1 MREEG
6 YIDAELFEYLDAIAV
21 DATWIR
27 PYTSV
32 QITEVRRGGGQDTA
46 NYMGTDYLPQFIREE
61 VKRIDPVLFTDNKID
76 RGGLRI
82 YTSLNYDMQRAAW
95 NAVVSTLD
103 SPEDPEAALV
113 AVDDQGLIRAMV
125 GSRNP
130 FQATVYE
137 NNYALARRQTG
148 STFKALVLAE
158 AIREGYSLKSRF
170 NAQGLMEFPEWPNP
184 DGSPW
189 EVGNYSETDDGNLD
203 LVAATRESSNTA
215 FAQLMLAL
223 GTERVDVDGDGV
235 PQAASG
241 ADAVAELAAQMGLG
255 GADGIA
261 EDRRVP
267 SMVLG
272 TAESTPLEMAGVYST
287 FANRGMYKRPQ
298 IVTRVEQVDQDGKNT
313 LLWEYS
319 PQQTPVLT
327 EGQADLVNHALQAV
341 VGEGGTA
348 QGANLG
354 KPTAGKTGTSQE
366 NQNAWFAGFVP
377 KLTAVVWMGYPNAG
391 DGSGWDDP
399 ETPQFDDAL
408 WPMNSKGRLVHG
420 RPVTGGSFPATI
432 WKKFME
438 QATDGLEDAFN
449 EPTPQQIAFGKVINE
464 RDLPLPDEIP
474 ENPGVPPDIT
484 IIDPQPGDTR
494 PGQPGQT
501 TTTGPTTTTTELGTL
516 PTLTVPTTGPG
527 RPGPGG

>member
-1 MREEG
+1 
-6 YIDAELFEYLDAIAV
+6 
-21 DATWIR
+21 
-27 PYTSV
+27 
-32 QITEVRRGGGQDTA
+32 
-46 NYMGTDYLPQFIREE
+46 
-61 VKRIDPVLFTDNKID
+61 
-76 RGGLRI
+76 
-82 YTSLNYDMQRAAW
+82 
-95 NAVVSTLD
+95 
-103 SPEDPEAALV
+103 
-113 AVDDQGLIRAMV
+113 
-125 GSRNP
+125 
-130 FQATVYE
+130 
-137 NNYALARRQTG
+137 
-148 STFKALVLAE
+148 
-158 AIREGYSLKSRF
+158 
-170 NAQGLMEFPEWPNP
+170 MEFPEWPNP

-189 EVGNYSETDDGNLD
+189 EVGNYSESDDGNLD

-235 PQAASG
+235 PEAASG

-474 ENPGVPPDIT
+474 QNPEIPPDIT
-484 IIDPQPGDTR
+484 LIDPQPGDTR

-501 TTTGPTTTTTELGTL
+501 TTTGPTTTTTEPGTL